1 MECTK
6 SISLITEILHKTRW
20 ETSLGE
26 TALHEFSGWI
36 EEEQFV
42 PSERNARI
50 QRALVISLVGN
61 MISAMLKIVFGLLAN
76 SIAMFADAVHSIFD
90 SVSSVIGIYGNKLSA
105 KPPDIEH
112 PYGHSKFEQ
121 LAALGITVMI
131 FVACFNILHEA
142 IERAIAIVIPSIT
155 LYSFASIIVS
165 LSISLLIS
173 IYERRVGR
181 STSSMILLAD
191 SSHSLTD
198 VLASLVVITGFFGT
212 NIGFSYADSLAA
224 TLVCLLLAYVGWS
237 LFKGAAS
244 MLVDRGI
251 ALDTLMKVKA
261 TVNGLSEE
269 VECHSVRGKAVGDKI
284 YIDMHITVK
293 GDLSVEQSH
302 KITEVIE
309 KKIKQVIKET
319 EEVIIHVEPLRKLR
333 EK

>member
-1 MECTK
+1 
-6 SISLITEILHKTRW
+6 
-20 ETSLGE
+20 
-26 TALHEFSGWI
+26 
-36 EEEQFV
+36 V

-50 QRALVISLVGN
+50 QRVLVVALVGN
-61 MISAMLKIVFGLLAN
+61 ISSAILKVLFGLLAN
-76 SIAMFADAVHSIFD
+76 SIAMLADAVHSMFD

-142 IERAIAIVIPSIT
+142 IERAIANVIPSIT
-155 LYSFASIIVS
+155 LYSFVSILVS

-181 STSSMILLAD
+181 STSSIILLAD
-191 SSHSLTD
+191 SSHTLTD
-198 VLASLVVITGFFGT
+198 VFASLVVIAGFFGT
-212 NIGFSYADSLAA
+212 NMGFLYADSLAA
-224 TLVCLLLAYVGWS
+224 TLVCLILAYVGCS

-251 ALDTLMKVKA
+251 TSDTLMKVKA

-269 VECHSVRGKAVGDKI
+269 VKCHNVRGKTVGDKI

-302 KITEVIE
+302 RITEVIE
-309 KKIKQVIKET
+309 KKLKQAIEGT
-319 EEVIIHVEPLRKLR
+319 EEVIIHVEPSRKPR
-333 EK
+333 EKQMR

>member
-1 MECTK
+1 M
-6 SISLITEILHKTRW
+6 
-20 ETSLGE
+20 
-26 TALHEFSGWI
+26 
-36 EEEQFV
+36 

-50 QRALVISLVGN
+50 QRALVVALVGN
-61 MISAMLKIVFGLLAN
+61 ISSAIIKVLFGLLAN
-76 SIAMFADAVHSIFD
+76 SIAMLADAAHSMFD

-131 FVACFNILHEA
+131 FVACFNIMHEA
-142 IERAIAIVIPSIT
+142 VERAIANVIPSIT
-155 LYSFASIIVS
+155 LYSFASILVS

-191 SSHSLTD
+191 SSHTLTD
-198 VLASLVVITGFFGT
+198 VFASLVVIAGFLGT

-224 TLVCLLLAYVGWS
+224 TLVCLILAYVGCS

-251 ALDTLMKVKA
+251 TLDTLMKVKA

-269 VECHSVRGKAVGDKI
+269 VECHNVRGKAVGDKI

-309 KKIKQVIKET
+309 ERLKQVIKGT
-319 EEVIIHVEPLRKLR
+319 EEVFIHVEPSRKPR
-333 EK
+333 EKQMH

>member
-1 MECTK
+1 
-6 SISLITEILHKTRW
+6 
-20 ETSLGE
+20 
-26 TALHEFSGWI
+26 
-36 EEEQFV
+36 V

-50 QRALVISLVGN
+50 QRVLVIALVGN
-61 MISAMLKIVFGLLAN
+61 ISSAILKVLFGLLAN
-76 SIAMFADAVHSIFD
+76 SIAMLADAVHSMFD

-142 IERAIAIVIPSIT
+142 IERAIANVIPSIT
-155 LYSFASIIVS
+155 LYSFVSILVS

-181 STSSMILLAD
+181 STSSIILLAD
-191 SSHSLTD
+191 SSHTLTD
-198 VLASLVVITGFFGT
+198 VFASLVVIAGFFGT
-212 NIGFSYADSLAA
+212 NMGFLYADSLAA
-224 TLVCLLLAYVGWS
+224 TLVCLILAYVGCS

-251 ALDTLMKVKA
+251 TSDTLMKVKA

-269 VECHSVRGKAVGDKI
+269 VECHNVRGKTVGDKI

-302 KITEVIE
+302 RITEVIE
-309 KKIKQVIKET
+309 KKLKQAIEGT
-319 EEVIIHVEPLRKLR
+319 EEVIIHVEPSRKPR
-333 EK
+333 EKQMR

>member
-1 MECTK
+1 M
-6 SISLITEILHKTRW
+6 
-20 ETSLGE
+20 
-26 TALHEFSGWI
+26 
-36 EEEQFV
+36 

-50 QRALVISLVGN
+50 QRVLVIALVGN
-61 MISAMLKIVFGLLAN
+61 IASAILKVLFGLLAN
-76 SIAMFADAVHSIFD
+76 SIAMLADAVHSMFD

-142 IERAIAIVIPSIT
+142 IERAIANVIPSIT
-155 LYSFASIIVS
+155 LYSFVSILVS

-191 SSHSLTD
+191 SSHTLTD
-198 VLASLVVITGFFGT
+198 VFASLVVIAGFFGT
-212 NIGFSYADSLAA
+212 NTGFLYADSLAA
-224 TLVCLLLAYVGWS
+224 TLVCLILAYVGCS

-251 ALDTLMKVKA
+251 TSDTLMKVKA

-269 VECHSVRGKAVGDKI
+269 VECHNVRGKTVGDKI

-302 KITEVIE
+302 RITEVIE
-309 KKIKQVIKET
+309 KKLKQAIEGT
-319 EEVIIHVEPLRKLR
+319 EEVIIHVEPSRKPR
-333 EK
+333 EKQMR